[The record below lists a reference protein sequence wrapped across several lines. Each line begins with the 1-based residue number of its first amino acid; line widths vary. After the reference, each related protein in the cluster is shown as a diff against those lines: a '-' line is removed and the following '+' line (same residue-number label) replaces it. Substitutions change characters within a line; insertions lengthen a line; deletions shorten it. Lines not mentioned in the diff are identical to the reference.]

1 MELDVHRE
9 ISIIT
14 TEVISHMLFSN
25 NDKKTQQVFI
35 QLKTLFEILRHQVTT
50 NPFFY
55 IPGYRYVFKFAII
68 LKQVVELM
76 S

>member
-1 MELDVHRE
+1 MELEVHPE
-9 ISIIT
+9 MCIIT
-14 TEVISHMLFSN
+14 MEVISQMLFSN

-35 QLKTLFEILRHQVTT
+35 DLKTLFEILSDQVTT
-50 NPFFY
+50 NPLFF
-55 IPGYRYVFKFAII
+55 IPGYRYAVKFVII